1 MIYKTTPVIDHK
13 ATGAFWRRI
22 RERYGLSLRDMA
34 KRLEFSPA
42 YLSDLE
48 QGKRNW
54 SIEKESQYI
63 KVLESV

>member
-1 MIYKTTPVIDHK
+1 MIYKTTPAIDHK
-13 ATGAFWRRI
+13 ATGAFWRII
-22 RERYGLSLRDMA
+22 RERYGFSLRDMA

-63 KVLESV
+63 KMLKRV